1 MLKCWPDQTGSSLD
15 PHLLPDRVALRAA
28 AFETGF
34 DVPYASSACGS
45 LLGVTR
51 RTHRYAWP
59 LSVPGLAPWVGSQRS
74 TASLGLQ
81 SST

>member
-1 MLKCWPDQTGSSLD
+1 MD
-15 PHLLPDRVALRAA
+15 PHLFLDRIVSKAAL
-28 AFETGF
+28 ETGF
-34 DVPYASSACGS
+34 DVPYGLSTGGS

-59 LSVPGLAPWVGSQRS
+59 LSVPAFAPWIGSQRS
-74 TASLGLQ
+74 TASRRVG